1 MKGDG
6 VMQFTKVDPN
16 LAKKKRVNCTKIDQF
31 IDDFIQAN
39 IYVAEVHW
47 ESDYK
52 TVESARGSLNSNIV
66 KNRMSHIKLAVRGEK
81 LYIFNEL
88 LSDKNE

>member
-1 MKGDG
+1 M
-6 VMQFTKVDPN
+6 MQFTKVEPS
-16 LAKKKRVNCTKIDQF
+16 LVKKKRANCAKIDQF

-52 TVESARGSLNSNIV
+52 TIESARGSLKHNIAR
-66 KNRMSHIKLAVRGEK
+66 NRMSHIKLAVRGEK
-81 LYIFNEL
+81 LYIVNEL
-88 LSDKNE
+88 LSDKND

>member
-1 MKGDG
+1 
-6 VMQFTKVDPN
+6 MQFTKVDPS
-16 LAKKKRVNCTKIDQF
+16 LVKKKQANCTKISQF

-39 IYVAEVHW
+39 IYAAEVHW

-52 TVESARGSLNSNIV
+52 TVESARGCLYHCITRS
-66 KNRMSHIKLAVRGEK
+66 RMSHIKLMVHGEK
-81 LYIFNEL
+81 LYIFNKL

>member
-1 MKGDG
+1 MKGDS
-6 VMQFTKVDPN
+6 VMQFTKVDPS
-16 LAKKKRVNCTKIDQF
+16 LVKKKQANCTKTSQF

-81 LYIFNEL
+81 TLHFQRTI
-88 LSDKNE
+88 K

>member
-1 MKGDG
+1 MKGDSA
-6 VMQFTKVDPN
+6 MQFTKIDPN
-16 LAKKKRVNCTKIDQF
+16 LIKKKRADCKKISQF

-52 TVESARGSLNSNIV
+52 TIESARGSLNSNIV
-66 KNRMSHIKLAVRGEK
+66 KNRMSHIKLMVRGEK